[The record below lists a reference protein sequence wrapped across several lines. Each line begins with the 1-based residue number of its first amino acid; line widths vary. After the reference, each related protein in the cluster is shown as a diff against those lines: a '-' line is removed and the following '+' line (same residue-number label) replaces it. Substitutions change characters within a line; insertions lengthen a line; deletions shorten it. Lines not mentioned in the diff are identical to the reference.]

1 MQIHQKAEARLGS
14 RNMVYYYLI
23 DMAKE
28 NSRTPSKQN
37 APIAWRSWLVIFLI
51 VSVFLSLYRM
61 NPNKPNVKE
70 LTLLDFYQ
78 ALNAGKLVQP
88 VTRVFDRDEG
98 STYFTGEIETDR
110 VDAAGEPLMDEKGEP
125 VRERYRVMLVPGEN
139 ESTMGDLLEA
149 GIKVE
154 VKETSSAFSPLVIN
168 LLFTAGL
175 FFLIYWLFY
184 RRMGGSGIFSF
195 GKSKAK
201 LIDGN
206 AETHKIT
213 FADVAGVDEAKE
225 EVEEIVA
232 FLKEP
237 TAFKRLGGKI
247 PKGVLMV
254 GPPGTGKTLL
264 AKAIAGEAKVPFFAM
279 SGSDFEEMFVG
290 VGASRMRDVFAEA
303 KKRAPC
309 IIFID
314 EIDSIGQKRTG
325 AGALGGNHAY
335 EQTLNTML
343 VEMDGFDANEGVIVI
358 AATNRPDTL
367 DNALLRP
374 GRFDRQVVVELPT
387 LKGRKEI
394 LELHGKKIKFAKDAD
409 LDRVARG
416 TPGFSGADLANLLNE
431 AALLAVRKKLEGV
444 DMATLDEAR
453 DKVIWGRERKSAG
466 FSARER
472 ETTAWHEA
480 GHALLQVLLPDTDPL
495 HKVTIIPRG
504 RALGATMALPE
515 KDVLNHTRKYYLA
528 EIRLCCGGRIAEE
541 LFTGDV
547 STGAAQDIAQATKI
561 ARDMIC
567 RFGMSDKF
575 GFQSFMES
583 SRFSSDEMPPAFSE
597 ETAREIDAEVKHLV
611 DEAYADA
618 KRIINENREKLEILA
633 KTLFEKETMDGRDV
647 EALIKQENTEQ
658 NT

>member
-28 NSRTPSKQN
+28 NSRTPSKEN

-110 VDAAGEPLMDEKGEP
+110 VDAAGEPLMDDKGEP